1 MSPEDIAEE
10 MIARHSAL
18 QIRGQFVWAELKH
31 EIVAAIKN
39 AEKPAPAPV
48 VPAPPAVEIKA
59 ERPVA
64 PKPVEPEQPFIDEP
78 HPFHREPLKKTAAK
92 PKSKPA
98 K

>member
-39 AEKPAPAPV
+39 AEKPAPALV
-48 VPAPPAVEIKA
+48 VAGTTPIMA

-64 PKPVEPEQPFIDEP
+64 PKPLEPEQPFIDEP
-78 HPFHREPLKKTAAK
+78 PPFHREPLKKTAAK
-92 PKSKPA
+92 PKSKPV